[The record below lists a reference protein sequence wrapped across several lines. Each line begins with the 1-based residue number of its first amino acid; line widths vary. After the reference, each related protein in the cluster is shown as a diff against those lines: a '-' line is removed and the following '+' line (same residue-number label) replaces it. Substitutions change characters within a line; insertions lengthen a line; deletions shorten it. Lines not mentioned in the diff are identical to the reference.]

1 MFLIYFYSEEKIV
14 RLKRCF
20 VCCNLKLCCIPVL
33 SHKFYY
39 SIRLLG

>member
-20 VCCNLKLCCIPVL
+20 VCCNLSFVV
-33 SHKFYY
+33 SQYY
-39 SIRLLG
+39 LINFITL